1 MNYSFNLIDQ
11 PWVPCVTLAD
21 EYVELS
27 LYDLLANAH
36 QLREIACETPIMTA
50 SILPV
55 TLALLH
61 RIFGPEDTDAWELL
75 WQQGAFP
82 MSPISEYLDQ
92 WYERFD
98 LFHPEYPFYQ
108 VRDDRVQPKSVLY
121 LAETIANTPTIFDHR
136 TETYDYA
143 LTAPEAARTLV
154 TSQAFRLGGGVSGKS
169 TRNFIDSA
177 FTRGILFFATGS
189 TVFQTLLFNLLPY
202 PAEHIML
209 SDQED
214 RPNWERGAQKFPANQ
229 VNAVPKGYLDYLTW
243 QTNNILLIPEM
254 DQKSIVVRQFAIAPV
269 MRLDPNLHSPLQR
282 YIRHKDKEGVVTW
295 NLMQFSA
302 EKALWRDYHG
312 LIARTSEDAKPPAVV
327 DWLRLL
333 IDYDLLKMPLNTNLE
348 AIGLLTERGKPG
360 KPFFYRQEQLPLP
373 ANLLSDEYKV
383 TPITHAITKAD
394 QVCDRLVVAAR
405 VLAERLLMRGGDRK
419 PDGNDITSLL
429 SQWDVRSLYWSQLE
443 SPFWDF
449 IIALSNDEEDALDN
463 WYQALRHAASSALT
477 RASQM
482 SGTSAPAL
490 HGQVAAERK
499 LKAGIRKIFESSKE

>member
-11 PWVPCVTLAD
+11 PWIPCVTLAD

-61 RIFGPEDTDAWELL
+61 RIFGPEDTDAWEIL
-75 WQQGAFP
+75 WRQGAFP

-108 VRDDRVQPKSVLY
+108 MRDERVQPKSVIHL
-121 LAETIANTPTIFDHR
+121 IHSIGNTGTLFTHVND
-136 TETYDYA
+136 E
-143 LTAPEAARTLV
+143 TAPELSPAMAARY
-154 TSQAFRLGGGVSGKS
+154 
-169 TRNFIDSA
+169 
-177 FTRGILFFATGS
+177 
-189 TVFQTLLFNLLPY
+189 LL
-202 PAEHIML
+202 A
-209 SDQED
+209 
-214 RPNWERGAQKFPANQ
+214 AQKFRTAGLSGLEEKFTDSPLTRGVIFWATGNN
-229 VNAVPKGYLDYLTW
+229 VFELLVFNLTAYPSSLNAIPQTSQDTPIWEQSVPFATRNYPYGYLDYLTW
-243 QTNNILLIPEM
+243 PSNRIVLLPEQIG
-254 DQKSIVVRQFAIAPV
+254 DRTIVNRMTIAPGLQV
-269 MRLDPNLHSPLQR
+269 SADVFSPHKR
-282 YIRHKDKEGVVTW
+282 YTTREDKEGKITW
-295 NLMQFSA
+295 SFLYFNTD
-302 EKALWRDYHG
+302 KALWRDYHS
-312 LIARTSEDAKPPAVV
+312 LISRSTSNVKPPMIINWLAELTAYVLDDNHVVHLAAMGMLADQAKP
-327 DWLRLL
+327 
-333 IDYDLLKMPLNTNLE
+333 I
-348 AIGLLTERGKPG
+348 
-360 KPFFYRQEQLPLP
+360 FYRQERLPLP
-373 ANLLSDEYKV
+373 ANLLRDEYKV
-383 TPITHAITKAD
+383 ASITKATTKAD
-394 QVCDRLVVAAR
+394 EVCDKLIVAAR
-405 VLAERLLMRGGDRK
+405 ALAEQLLMRGGDRK
-419 PDGNDITSLL
+419 PDGNDITSML

-463 WYQALRHAASSALT
+463 WYQALRQAASSALI